1 MEDYFENALFGTPFT
16 AAVIVAAGS
25 SQRMGGEDKQFIEL
39 CGKPVLARSM
49 AAFQRCPIIEEIVV
63 VTKPSSVEAVRK
75 MAEKY
80 GIDKLKAVVEGGAN
94 RAASVR
100 NGVAAV
106 SAAAEKTT
114 LVTVETDMS
123 AWGAAASVSMDHRA
137 LGEALGAAALNGVP
151 AGETVLLLDSLPGDN
166 GVRESLDAARA
177 VLEEAGRQ
185 VRIGAW
191 GTDSASLDDAAG
203 AERPSAVIAF
213 EASALAD
220 MAELARGEKRFPLL
234 YGCGS
239 TPAIAA
245 ALEKGRVTAIAAVN
259 TYSAGYLAVEATA
272 ALARHERWTDVPSV
286 AFSVVRKETMYDSDN
301 QKLLFPVT

>member
-49 AAFQRCPIIEEIVV
+49 AAFQRCPVIEEIVV

-106 SAAAEKTT
+106 SAAAEFVAIHDGARP
-114 LVTVETDMS
+114 LVTPKDITRCADDAFRCGGAVLAVPVTDTVKYGRKNGFVEYTPAREKLFAAQTPQIFDLEIYRSAMERAFRELSDWTDDS
-123 AWGAAASVSMDHRA
+123 RVFENDGRRVFLT
-137 LGEALGAAALNGVP
+137 LGSRKNIKITSPEDVLIAEALLKGA
-151 AGETVLLLDSLPGDN
+151 S
-166 GVRESLDAARA
+166 
-177 VLEEAGRQ
+177 EE
-185 VRIGAW
+185 
-191 GTDSASLDDAAG
+191 
-203 AERPSAVIAF
+203 
-213 EASALAD
+213 
-220 MAELARGEKRFPLL
+220 
-234 YGCGS
+234 
-239 TPAIAA
+239 
-245 ALEKGRVTAIAAVN
+245 
-259 TYSAGYLAVEATA
+259 
-272 ALARHERWTDVPSV
+272 
-286 AFSVVRKETMYDSDN
+286 
-301 QKLLFPVT
+301 

>member
-80 GIDKLKAVVEGGAN
+80 GIDKLKAVVEGGEN

-106 SAAAEKTT
+106 SAAAEFVAIHDGARP
-114 LVTVETDMS
+114 LVTPKDITRCAD
-123 AWGAAASVSMDHRA
+123 
-137 LGEALGAAALNGVP
+137 
-151 AGETVLLLDSLPGDN
+151 
-166 GVRESLDAARA
+166 DAFRCGGA
-177 VLEEAGRQ
+177 VLAVPVTDTVKYGRKNGFVEYTPAREKLFAAQTPQIFDLEIYRSAMSRKAIRWIRAFMRRTSRIKANTISLRFRSTTTHGSFPTGRTTAGFLR
-185 VRIGAW
+185 
-191 GTDSASLDDAAG
+191 TTAAG
-203 AERPSAVIAF
+203 YF
-213 EASALAD
+213 
-220 MAELARGEKRFPLL
+220 
-234 YGCGS
+234 
-239 TPAIAA
+239 
-245 ALEKGRVTAIAAVN
+245 
-259 TYSAGYLAVEATA
+259 
-272 ALARHERWTDVPSV
+272 
-286 AFSVVRKETMYDSDN
+286 
-301 QKLLFPVT
+301 